1 MECFRPV
8 CAGNIMAH
16 SGSCGRLG
24 SGMSGIIPKKRAVVW
39 ARTQR
44 VLLMNNRAQAM
55 TTAADITSK
64 SRIMF
69 VAFVRQ
75 LTGKRSSEV
84 SDPHY
89 KITLCYEYAEKCCR
103 VGGRTKLNASRPKDC
118 VWDFDPLQ

>member
-24 SGMSGIIPKKRAVVW
+24 SGMSGIVPKKRAVVW

-89 KITLCYEYAEKCCR
+89 KLPSVMSMLK
-103 VGGRTKLNASRPKDC
+103 NAA
-118 VWDFDPLQ
+118 V

>member
-24 SGMSGIIPKKRAVVW
+24 SGMSGIVPKKRAVVW

-75 LTGKRSSEV
+75 LTGKRISKV

-89 KITLCYEYAEKCCR
+89 KITLCYEYAEKC
-103 VGGRTKLNASRPKDC
+103 
-118 VWDFDPLQ
+118 